1 MDSDK
6 FSDLDALPFGHDEK
20 IVGFGERTQAPA
32 EAKNKI
38 VEAVGLTR
46 NLSCHA
52 LNNGKNIF
60 RPVRKLP
67 HDEMDMLVVP
77 LSNCEVLHS
86 MPSLGLKR

>member
-6 FSDLDALPFGHDEK
+6 FSDLDALPFGRDEK
-20 IVGFGERTQAPA
+20 IVGFGECIQAPA

-67 HDEMDMLVVP
+67 HDENGYAPRAAVELRG
-77 LSNCEVLHS
+77 LHS